1 MSTPR
6 PEHPASSG
14 MTSQRG
20 VRGALARAGLVRP
33 SHGTLIAGVAAGLAR
48 RLGVSPWLVRGV
60 FVASILL
67 PGPQFLVYAAL
78 WIAMPRQG

>member
-14 MTSQRG
+14 MTTHRG
-20 VRGALARAGLVRP
+20 IRGALARAGLLRP
-33 SHGTLIAGVAAGLAR
+33 AQDTVIAGVAAGVAR
-48 RLGVSPWLVRGV
+48 LLGVSPWLVRGV
-60 FVASILL
+60 FVVSILL

-78 WIAMPRQG
+78 WIAMPREP

>member
-1 MSTPR
+1 MAR
-6 PEHPASSG
+6 
-14 MTSQRG
+14 QRG
-20 VRGALARAGLVRP
+20 IRGALARAGLARP
-33 SHGTLIAGVAAGLAR
+33 SQGTVIAGVAAGLAR

>member
-1 MSTPR
+1 M
-6 PEHPASSG
+6 A
-14 MTSQRG
+14 SQRG
-20 VRGALARAGLVRP
+20 VRGALARAGLIRP
-33 SHGTLIAGVAAGLAR
+33 AHGKVIAGVAAGLAR

-60 FVASILL
+60 FVVSILL